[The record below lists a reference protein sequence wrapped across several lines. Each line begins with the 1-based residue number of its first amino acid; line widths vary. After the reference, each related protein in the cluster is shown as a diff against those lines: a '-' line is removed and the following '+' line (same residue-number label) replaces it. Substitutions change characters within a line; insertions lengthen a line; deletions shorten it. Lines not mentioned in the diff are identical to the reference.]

1 MPALM
6 NQKTILNHTSAMK
19 KYLVSLSLVSLFFGC
34 VPTGD
39 ALNDIVESC
48 ENKVCTLNFVYLTLK
63 VEDANGQP
71 VELGSHQVI
80 DKASG
85 TDITSRLDTQTFEK
99 GTYTYYDDGMLQGN
113 QNTTK
118 TIIFKGLGAEQ
129 QLLFT
134 EEYEVA
140 IDCCHVAY
148 VSGPLTITLP

>member
-1 MPALM
+1 
-6 NQKTILNHTSAMK
+6 MK
-19 KYLVSLSLVSLFFGC
+19 KYLVYVCLGFLLFGC
-34 VPTGD
+34 EET
-39 ALNDIVESC
+39 NDPLRDTAESC
-48 ENKVCTLNFVYLTLK
+48 ENTVCTLNFVYLTFN

-85 TDITSRLDTQTFEK
+85 TDITSKLDTQTFEK
-99 GTYTYYDDGMLQGN
+99 GTYIYYDDGMLQGN
-113 QNTTK
+113 QNTAK
-118 TIIFKGLGAEQ
+118 TIIFKGFGAEQ

-148 VSGPLTITLP
+148 VSGPLTVTLP